1 MTNSQFVTP
10 ESIERA
16 AQGLAAV
23 TTRTPLLPTWWL
35 RAELAAEVRL
45 KCENLQRT
53 GSFKIR
59 GAYTFVSRLTT
70 EQRNR
75 GLIAASS
82 GNHAQAVALAAQL
95 FGTSAVLV
103 MPTTAL
109 PVKVDGVRRCGAEVV
124 FAGTTHDER
133 AAREAALA
141 IDRGLVTVPSF
152 DHPDIIAGQGTVG
165 REILEDWPAVEVILV
180 PTGGGG
186 EVSGIGAWVKRTNPS
201 CQVVGVQPEAS
212 AAIRRSLDAGEL
224 VTVGSTAT
232 IADGLRIERVSDL
245 TFAHIRAFVDDV
257 VTVDDEAI
265 RDATRRLAL
274 EAKLIVEY
282 SGATALAALLS
293 RRFLPRGRKTAVVLS
308 GGNIQPAEIAGVIGA
323 ASQRGDAVDR

>member
-1 MTNSQFVTP
+1 MTNSQLVTSD
-10 ESIERA
+10 SIERA
-16 AQGLAAV
+16 ARGLAAV
-23 TTRTPLLPTWWL
+23 ATHTPLVPAWWL
-35 RAELAAEVRL
+35 RAELGAEVRL

-59 GAYTFVSRLTT
+59 GAYTFVSRLTND
-70 EQRNR
+70 QRDG

-109 PVKVDGVRRCGAEVV
+109 PVKVEGVKRCGAEVV

-133 AAREAALA
+133 EARAAELERE
-141 IDRGLVTVPSF
+141 RGLVRVPSF

-165 REILEDWPAVEVILV
+165 REILEDWPEVEVILV

-201 CQVVGVQPEAS
+201 CRVVGVQPDAS

-224 VTVGSTAT
+224 VTVRSTAT
-232 IADGLRIERVSDL
+232 IADGLRVERISDL

-257 VTVDDEAI
+257 VTVDEEAI
-265 RDATRRLAL
+265 RDTTRRLAL

-293 RRFLPRGRKTAVVLS
+293 GRFLPHGNRTAVVLS
-308 GGNIQPAEIAGVIGA
+308 GGNIQPMEIARLIG
-323 ASQRGDAVDR
+323 SESR